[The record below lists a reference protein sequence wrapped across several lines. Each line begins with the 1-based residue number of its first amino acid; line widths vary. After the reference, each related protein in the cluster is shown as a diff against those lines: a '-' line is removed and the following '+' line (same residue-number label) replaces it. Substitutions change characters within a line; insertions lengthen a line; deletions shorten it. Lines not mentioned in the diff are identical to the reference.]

1 MKKSEDSSIK
11 KLLVAGF
18 AIVIVVQVLGFWW
31 LAHLG
36 VQRTGEIMQSQLE
49 HYTTQQQDR

>member
-1 MKKSEDSSIK
+1 MKKSENSSIK
-11 KLLVAGF
+11 RLAVAGF

>member
-1 MKKSEDSSIK
+1 MLFAPLVSTVSIRSFRR
-11 KLLVAGF
+11 VGQR
-18 AIVIVVQVLGFWW
+18 VGQVLGFWW

>member
-11 KLLVAGF
+11 RLVVAGF

-36 VQRTGEIMQSQLE
+36 VQRTGEIMQSQRAIHSTE
-49 HYTTQQQDR
+49 Q